1 MSDRLVV
8 LVEPGPGF
16 APDDWIASLDEGFP
30 EWRDSVEVHFP
41 AGRRARRALLP
52 RAHVFVSTWISQRL
66 VARGGRLEWIHVAM
80 SGADGL
86 DRIELRQGLDVTSAA
101 GVAAAGMAE
110 HALGLMI
117 ALDRGFHVALE
128 RQAAWSWDQSGI
140 LERIRG
146 LGGRTVAIA
155 GLGHSGRA
163 LAERARALGM
173 RVVGVSRSRPAGA
186 EVDELL
192 PPDELPRALEAADF
206 LVLCAALTDDTRG
219 LVGEHELAALGPAS
233 YLVNVARGELVDEA
247 ALARALKQG
256 RIAGAGLDVLSEE
269 PPARRH
275 VLRGCPNLIVTP
287 HVAGNVYTFRR
298 EIRGDFVARLRA
310 RVAAR

>member
-1 MSDRLVV
+1 MSERLTV

-16 APDDWIASLDEGFP
+16 EEGDWVASLDEGFP
-30 EWRDSVEVHFP
+30 EWRDAVELRF
-41 AGRRARRALLP
+41 AEGRWARRSLLP
-52 RAHVFVSTWISQRL
+52 RAHVFVSTWVSQKL
-66 VARGGRLEWIHVAM
+66 VARGERLEWIHVAM

-86 DRIELRQGLDVTSAA
+86 DRIELRDGLEVTSAA
-101 GVAAAGMAE
+101 GVAAGGMAE

-117 ALDRGFHVALE
+117 ALDRSFHVAAE
-128 RQAAWSWDQSGI
+128 RTASWSWEQSGI
-140 LERIRG
+140 LERIGG
-146 LGGRTVAIA
+146 LRGRTVAVV

-163 LAERARALGM
+163 VAARTRAFGM
-173 RVVGVSRSRPAGA
+173 RVLGVSRSDTAAA

-192 PPDELPRALEAADF
+192 SPDALARALEDADF
-206 LVLCAALTDDTRG
+206 AVLCAAVTEETRG
-219 LVGEHELAALGPAS
+219 LIGERELEALGPRG

-247 ALARALKQG
+247 ALARALKRG
-256 RIAGAGLDVLSEE
+256 AIAGAGLDVLTEE
-269 PPARRH
+269 PPDRRH

-298 EIRGDFVARLRA
+298 EIRADFVERLRA